1 MLKHYLLHNAPFKE
15 WILTPFGSP
24 IIVTL
29 LMLNAV
35 TYMSLTSD
43 DRTVISLHLGNIHLL
58 TGFAAAKVNIKIN
71 PSNRCPLHWASF
83 SARMKHKM
91 RGSQHPGKAW
101 PMKIK
106 VTSSSII
113 LGDVTYPHRVPC
125 LWKYLLPRTDP
136 ERYYHW
142 LKKKYKLRKKKDV
155 VIISVWVCFKK
166 SCK

>member
-1 MLKHYLLHNAPFKE
+1 MDSHTFRITDNCDSVNVACCYVYVPDFSWPNGYFSA
-15 WILTPFGSP
+15 
-24 IIVTL
+24 
-29 LMLNAV
+29 
-35 TYMSLTSD
+35 
-43 DRTVISLHLGNIHLL
+43 LGQHTHIL

-113 LGDVTYPHRVPC
+113 LGDVTYPHRVSC

-136 ERYYHW
+136 ERYCHW
-142 LKKKYKLRKKKDV
+142 FKKKYKLREKKMLL
-155 VIISVWVCFKK
+155 SSAYGYALKK
-166 SCK
+166 L